1 MLRALRKDRQAIRQL
16 YESHAVTLIE
26 LMQSMDES
34 PGKRLALTKT
44 MVYLILKAPEELVT
58 VDGAVF
64 GRFFEM
70 AAQSADDEI
79 IENILWL

>member
-1 MLRALRKDRQAIRQL
+1 MI
-16 YESHAVTLIE
+16 
-26 LMQSMDES
+26 
-34 PGKRLALTKT
+34 
-44 MVYLILKAPEELVT
+44 YLILKAPEELVT